1 MKFATNTGKQ
11 YFDALY
17 GVRDMLANSRILR
30 DYCYKLVSDETF
42 GSIKEI
48 EATVAVLWN
57 PKTGVNGL
65 VYILEQF

>member
-1 MKFATNTGKQ
+1 MKLATNVGKD
-11 YFDALY
+11 YFTALY

-30 DYCYKLVSDETF
+30 DYCYKLVSEETF

-48 EATVAVLWN
+48 EATAAVLWN

-65 VYILEQF
+65 IYVLEQF